1 MTWSPD
7 SSITGQAQTGL
18 TSPTYTVVEDTPP
31 AVNAKQLAVTAL
43 GGTQTGATA
52 GSISKPFTA
61 AIFRPASMRQIPAA
75 NPVSGLRGTIPNNVW
90 NIVSRKGV
98 EVAAGVPANMV
109 IRCSISVPAGADS
122 YSPAEIRAGLS
133 FFIGLLV
140 EESADLG
147 DSIVSG
153 VL

>member
-7 SSITGQAQTGL
+7 GTITGQAQTGFV
-18 TSPTYTVVEDTPP
+18 TPAYTVVEDTPP

-43 GGTQTGATA
+43 TGTQTGANA

-61 AIFRPASMRQIPAA
+61 AIFRPASVRQLPTA
-75 NPVSGLRGTIPNNVW
+75 NPVSGLRGSIPNNTW
-90 NIVSRKGV
+90 NIVVRKGG

-109 IRCSISVPAGADS
+109 IRCSIAVPAGMDS
-122 YSPAEIRAGLS
+122 YSAAEVRAAMS

-147 DSIVSG
+147 DTIVSG
-153 VL
+153 IL